1 MSAPKP
7 GIADN
12 DFAATFA
19 VTLPPRPYPGLRPF
33 EQHEWPIFFGRE
45 RMTDAIVD
53 RLLGRRLLVVHGDS
67 GCGKSS
73 LVRAGV
79 LPRLTQESARG
90 GVRWRTCSALPRE
103 APLWNLARALAE
115 LDGDETDQGRA
126 AVAAEG
132 STGGGIEARTIAFR
146 RALNF
151 GREAPAALADLLGCG
166 PGDQTCILIDQFE
179 ELFAH
184 AHRHGPEEAT
194 LLTEC
199 LVGLLSAP
207 PAGLHAVLTM
217 RSEFLGAC
225 SRFAGFAEAV
235 NVAQYL
241 LPRMDHDDLLRAIRE
256 PATLYDG
263 EVTREL
269 AERLILDGGGGQD
282 QLPLIQHGLMLL
294 YNANCNT
301 DSVASGRAWV
311 LGLEHYPGE
320 RGLAGLLS
328 THADAVLAG
337 AEARCF
343 GAAPTRIVEDMFRAL
358 TDINADGQAIRRP
371 RTLAQLAAVTGAD
384 EAVLRCT
391 IDAFRADGVSFIKPY
406 GHEAVTAGEL
416 IDISHEALIRC
427 WQRIAEPGEGWLAR
441 EFRNG
446 LVWRALLVQAD
457 SFERDP
463 GNVLGTTTTDER
475 ERWLRRRNA
484 AWAERYGGGWERVQ
498 KLIAASVEARA
509 LRAAEREVAERQRQE
524 TRRLRRRARALAIGL
539 TVLAFTSA
547 LGGLAWH
554 QSRIAEDARQ
564 AAEQARLTAET
575 QRQKALDAR
584 DEVVRQLEAL
594 VEAREAEASARAAAE
609 AVAQEA
615 RQSANVLA
623 NVIDELERVT
633 PPVSASAS
641 NAELAAQR
649 SLNEAK
655 SEIRAQVTNLSSLT
669 AQQAALPPV
678 ASTPAAPAV
687 LAPRMWIYIA
697 EESQRKAAQ
706 ALEARL
712 RSVSIGDAALEL
724 PGIVLVKAAPART
737 MLRCFRPEECRKD
750 GKALTHTVSTL
761 LRSPALTLEDFSA
774 LYGSS
779 TSIRARHYELWF
791 AAGPIELSA
800 Q

>member
-1 MSAPKP
+1 MNTSMLSADDDL
-7 GIADN
+7 AAV
-12 DFAATFA
+12 FAI
-19 VTLPPRPYPGLRPF
+19 TLPPRPYPGLRPF

-53 RLLGRRLLVVHGDS
+53 QLLGRRLLVVHGDS

-79 LPRLTQESARG
+79 LPRLAQESARG
-90 GVRWRTCSALPRE
+90 GVRWRTCTALPRE

-115 LDGDETDQGRA
+115 LDGTG
-126 AVAAEG
+126 EG
-132 STGGGIEARTIAFR
+132 NKNDDDSREARTIAFR

-151 GREAPAALADLLGCG
+151 GREAPAALAELLACG
-166 PGDQTCILIDQFE
+166 PGNQICILIDQFE

-199 LVGLLSAP
+199 LVGLLASP
-207 PAGLHAVLTM
+207 PPGLHAVLTM

-225 SRFAGFAEAV
+225 SRFAGFAETV

-241 LPRMDHDDLLRAIRE
+241 LPRMDHDDLMRAIRE

-263 EVTREL
+263 EVAREL
-269 AERLILDGGGGQD
+269 AERLIIDGGGGQD

-294 YNANCNT
+294 YNEHGSPPCSA
-301 DSVASGRAWV
+301 AGPAWR
-311 LGLEHYPGE
+311 LGLEHYRAE
-320 RGLAGLLS
+320 HGLAGLLS
-328 THADAVLAG
+328 AHADTVLAG
-337 AEARCF
+337 AEAHCF
-343 GAAPTRIVEDMFRAL
+343 GGAPTRVMEDMFRAL

-371 RTLAQLAAVTGAD
+371 RTLMQLVATTGAD
-384 EAVLRCT
+384 ESALRCA
-391 IDAFRADGVSFIKPY
+391 IDAFRADGVSFLKPY
-406 GHEAVTAGEL
+406 GREPIAASEL

-427 WQRIAEPGEGWLAR
+427 WQHIAEPRDGWLVR

-463 GNVLGTTTTDER
+463 GNVLGATTTDER

-484 AWAERYGGGWERVQ
+484 TWAERYGGGWDRVQ
-498 KLIAASVEARA
+498 KLLNASVEARA
-509 LRAAEREVAERQRQE
+509 LRDAEREVAERQRLE
-524 TRRLRRRARALAIGL
+524 ARRLRRRARALAIGL
-539 TVLAFTSA
+539 TVLGFTSA

-554 QSRIAEDARQ
+554 QSRIAEEERQ
-564 AAEQARLTAET
+564 VAEA
-575 QRQKALDAR
+575 QRQKALEAR

-623 NVIDELERVT
+623 SVIDELERVT
-633 PPVSASAS
+633 PPPSASAS
-641 NAELAAQR
+641 GAELAVQR
-649 SLNEAK
+649 SLSEAK
-655 SEIRAQVTNLSSLT
+655 YEIRAQVSNLSSLS
-669 AQQAALPPV
+669 AQQASPPPL
-678 ASTPAAPAV
+678 AAAPAV
-687 LAPRMWIYIA
+687 PAGALAPRMWIYIA
-697 EESQRKAAQ
+697 EEGQRAAAQ

-712 RSVSIGDAALEL
+712 RSVRISGAALEL
-724 PGIVLVKAAPART
+724 PGIVLVKAAPTRT

-750 GKALTHTVSTL
+750 GEALAGALSAL
-761 LRSPALTLEDFSA
+761 LRVPALTLEDFSA
-774 LYGSS
+774 LYGSNAA
-779 TSIRARHYELWF
+779 IRARHYELWF
-791 AAGPIELSA
+791 AAGAIELA
-800 Q
+800 AR

>member
-1 MSAPKP
+1 MNASAATV
-7 GIADN
+7 ADK
-12 DFAATFA
+12 DFAAVFA
-19 VTLPPRPYPGLRPF
+19 ITLPPRPYPGLRPF

-53 RLLGRRLLVVHGDS
+53 QLLGRRLLVVHGDS

-79 LPRLTQESARG
+79 LPRLAQENARG
-90 GVRWRTCSALPRE
+90 GVRWRTCTALPRE
-103 APLWNLARALAE
+103 APLWNLARALAD
-115 LDGDETDQGRA
+115 LDSNEADEGGTEIA
-126 AVAAEG
+126 AG
-132 STGGGIEARTIAFR
+132 SGHEARTIAFR

-151 GREAPAALADLLGCG
+151 GREAPAALAELLGCG
-166 PGDQTCILIDQFE
+166 PGNQICILIDQFE

-199 LVGLLSAP
+199 LVGLLASP
-207 PAGLHAVLTM
+207 PPGLHAVLTM

-235 NVAQYL
+235 NITQYL
-241 LPRMDHDDLLRAIRE
+241 LPRMDHDDLMRAIRE

-269 AERLILDGGGGQD
+269 AERLIVDGGGGQD

-294 YNANCNT
+294 YNEHGSGHSSTAG
-301 DSVASGRAWV
+301 VAWR
-311 LGLEHYPGE
+311 LGLEHYRGE
-320 RGLAGLLS
+320 HGLAGLLS
-328 THADAVLAG
+328 AHADTVLAG

-343 GAAPTRIVEDMFRAL
+343 GGAPTRVVEDMFRAL

-371 RTLAQLAAVTGAD
+371 RTLAQLLATTGAD
-384 EAVLRCT
+384 ETALRCT
-391 IDAFRADGVSFIKPY
+391 IDAFRADGVSFLKPY
-406 GHEAVTAGEL
+406 GQEPIAADEL

-427 WQRIAEPGEGWLAR
+427 WQRIADAREGWLVR

-446 LVWRALLVQAD
+446 LVWRALLVQAE

-463 GNVLGTTTTDER
+463 GNVLGATTTDER

-484 AWAERYGGGWERVQ
+484 TWAERYGGGWERVR

-509 LRAAEREVAERQRQE
+509 LRDAEREIAERQRQE
-524 TRRLRRRARALAIGL
+524 ARRLRRRARALAVGL

-554 QSRIAEDARQ
+554 QSRIAEDARL
-564 AAEQARLTAET
+564 AAELE
-575 QRQKALDAR
+575 RQNALNAR

-594 VEAREAEASARAAAE
+594 VEARAAEASARAAAE

-623 NVIDELERVT
+623 GVIDELERVT
-633 PPVSASAS
+633 PAPSASAS
-641 NAELAAQR
+641 GAELAVQR
-649 SLNEAK
+649 SLSEAK
-655 SEIRAQVTNLSSLT
+655 SEIRAQVSNLSSLS
-669 AQQAALPPV
+669 AQQAAPPL
-678 ASTPAAPAV
+678 APAPTV
-687 LAPRMWIYIA
+687 PPGALAPRMWIYIA
-697 EESQRKAAQ
+697 QEEQRKAAQ

-712 RSVSIGDAALEL
+712 RSVRIGDAVLEL
-724 PGIVLVKAAPART
+724 PGIVLVKAAPTRT

-750 GKALTHTVSTL
+750 GTALAGTVNAL
-761 LRSPALTLEDFSA
+761 LRSPTLTLEDFSA

-791 AAGPIELSA
+791 AAGAIELSA
-800 Q
+800 R